1 MYQHKSISSLSKNA
15 NLATNL
21 LFGVCAILAVGCS
34 GVSTSYKVAAS
45 GTTLDTSGS
54 SGSTLTT
61 GTSNTS
67 TTTTTTTTGASSPYT
82 FTVRGV
88 GYSTTTVS
96 VSAGQVLK
104 VKFAPGVQDTAI
116 SGTGVYPQYS
126 QLGVYLQVGAS
137 LEPTEMLQNGFDGST
152 AQTSTVMDFSSSIP
166 SGCQGS
172 TTCRQNVTITIT
184 KPNNDFYC
192 LNEGIYCPWNQV
204 LNGQPWNGKLTVQTD
219 DTDSI

>member
-1 MYQHKSISSLSKNA
+1 MYRGKSVFNLSN
-15 NLATNL
+15 NLATTL
-21 LFGVCAILAVGCS
+21 LTLAFALFAVGCS

-61 GTSNTS
+61 GTS

-104 VKFAPGVQDTAI
+104 VEFAPGVQDTAI
-116 SGTGVYPQYS
+116 AGTGVYPQYS
-126 QLGVYLQVGAS
+126 QLGVYIQVGSS
-137 LEPTEMLQNGFDGST
+137 LEPTEMLQNGYDGST

-166 SGCQGS
+166 SGCAGS

-204 LNGQPWNGKLTVQTD
+204 LSGQPWNGTLTVQTD

>member
-1 MYQHKSISSLSKNA
+1 MYQRKSIFNLSSLA
-15 NLATNL
+15 NPATNL
-21 LFGVCAILAVGCS
+21 LTLACAFLAVGCS
-34 GVSTSYKVAAS
+34 GVSTSYKVQAS

-54 SGSTLTT
+54 SGSTLST
-61 GTSNTS
+61 GTS
-67 TTTTTTTTGASSPYT
+67 TTTTTTSGASSPYT

-116 SGTGVYPQYS
+116 AGTGVYPQYS
-126 QLGVYLQVGAS
+126 QLGVYIGVGAS
-137 LEPTEMLQNGFDGST
+137 TEPTQMLQNGYDGST
-152 AQTSTVMDFSSSIP
+152 AQTGTVMDFSSSIP
-166 SGCQGS
+166 SGCSGS
-172 TTCRQNVTITIT
+172 TTCRKNVTITIT

-204 LNGQPWNGKLTVQTD
+204 LSGQPWNGTLTVQTD

>member
-1 MYQHKSISSLSKNA
+1 MYQGKSIFNGS
-15 NLATNL
+15 TNL
-21 LFGVCAILAVGCS
+21 LLGAFAFLAVGCS
-34 GVSTSYKVAAS
+34 GVSTSYKVSAS

-54 SGSTLTT
+54 GSTLTT
-61 GTSNTS
+61 GTST

-96 VSAGQVLK
+96 VSAGTVLK

-116 SGTGVYPQYS
+116 TGTGVYPQYS
-126 QLGVYLQVGAS
+126 QLGVYIGVGAS
-137 LEPTEMLQNGFDGST
+137 TEPTQMLQNGYDGST
-152 AQTSTVMDFSSSIP
+152 AQTGTVMDFSSSIP
-166 SGCQGS
+166 SGCSGS

-204 LNGQPWNGKLTVQTD
+204 LSGQPWNGTLTVQTD